1 MITLTFHWIW
11 ILIISWII
19 ICGHICYR
27 SFNSDDDEGC
37 TGFVLIILTI
47 IIGSILGGIYLW

>member
-11 ILIISWII
+11 ILIIAWVI

-37 TGFVLIILTI
+37 VGCLLIII
-47 IIGSILGGIYLW
+47 SAFIGSILGGIYLW